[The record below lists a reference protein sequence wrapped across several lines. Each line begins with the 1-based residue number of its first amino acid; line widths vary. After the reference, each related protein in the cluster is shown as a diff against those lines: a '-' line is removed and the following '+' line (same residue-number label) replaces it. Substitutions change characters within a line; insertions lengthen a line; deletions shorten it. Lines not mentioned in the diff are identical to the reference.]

1 MRSQIEENYNSLT
14 RRCRKDA
21 FFFSLVLYCDFF
33 SFFHIPCFWVFGSCL
48 IRVGLLEYVRADG
61 WLS

>member
-1 MRSQIEENYNSLT
+1 M
-14 RRCRKDA
+14 
-21 FFFSLVLYCDFF
+21 LYCDFF

-61 WLS
+61 WLSQFGESEEDEGVVLLFTFSFLSFH